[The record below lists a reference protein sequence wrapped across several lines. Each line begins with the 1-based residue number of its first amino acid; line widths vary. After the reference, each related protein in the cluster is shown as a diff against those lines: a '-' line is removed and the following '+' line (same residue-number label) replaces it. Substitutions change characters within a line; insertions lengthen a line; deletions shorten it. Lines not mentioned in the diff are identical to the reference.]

1 MNDTPETRLVA
12 EESQR
17 NTARMAERDAE
28 LVAAVAMGCNV
39 GMAMGEARARQEK
52 E

>member
-1 MNDTPETRLVA
+1 MNDTPDTRIVA

-28 LVAAVAMGCNV
+28 LVAVAAIAFEDGLIMG
-39 GMAMGEARARQEK
+39 RAQKAEK
-52 E
+52 